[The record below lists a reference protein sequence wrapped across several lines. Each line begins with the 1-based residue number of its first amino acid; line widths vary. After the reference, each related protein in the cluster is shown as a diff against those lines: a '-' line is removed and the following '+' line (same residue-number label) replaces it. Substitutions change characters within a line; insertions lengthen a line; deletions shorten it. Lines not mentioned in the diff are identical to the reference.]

1 MLNPTKPK
9 RGTPSSTTLGKIKG
23 DVPTSSPYII
33 LMATLW
39 TVGGLVA
46 LALGL
51 IGIPL
56 PILPTTPF
64 ILLSAFCFAKGSPRL
79 RQWITTHPKFGPIIS
94 NWEQHGAIP
103 KRAKRV
109 AVTLMA
115 ATLGLSLFMG
125 LSFVVI
131 AIQAICLGG
140 AAIFVLTRPDEPKD
154 T

>member
-1 MLNPTKPK
+1 M
-9 RGTPSSTTLGKIKG
+9 S
-23 DVPTSSPYII
+23 DVPTSSPYITF
-33 LMATLW
+33 MATLW

-79 RQWITTHPKFGPIIS
+79 RQWITQHPKFGLIIS
-94 NWEQHGAIP
+94 NWEKHGAIP

-109 AVTLMA
+109 AAALMA
-115 ATLGLSLFMG
+115 ATLGLSLLMG
-125 LSFVVI
+125 LPFAVI
-131 AIQAICLGG
+131 AIQAVCLGG
-140 AAIFVLTRPDEPKD
+140 AAMFVLTRPDEPED
-154 T
+154 M